1 MIFIA
6 KIIFANAWYLNT
18 YSYGD
23 FLKDGLKKSMDKNDI
38 KFGKKNREKTTHP
51 NSILILTNF
60 FWETQSIKI

>member
-38 KFGKKNREKTTHP
+38 KFGKKIAKKQP
-51 NSILILTNF
+51 IQIL
-60 FWETQSIKI
+60 S